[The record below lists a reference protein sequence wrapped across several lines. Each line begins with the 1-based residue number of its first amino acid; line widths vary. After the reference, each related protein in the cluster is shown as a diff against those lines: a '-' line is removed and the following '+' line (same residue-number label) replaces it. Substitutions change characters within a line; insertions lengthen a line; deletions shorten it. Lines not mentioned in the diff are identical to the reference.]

1 MEGSE
6 GQQEGIQKTE
16 QFFCKKLTKNDVLR
30 SLSVPES
37 HSDVFFEAQDENGE
51 VAVFDLHSGEEWRFC
66 LSFSKSNRQC
76 TFLNGWLQYVKTK
89 DLVAG
94 HSVVFHR
101 RVGLES
107 TEKLHHQLFIEC
119 IAKSQRP
126 SESGKPESSSSDRSG
141 QRYTRNKRAFHAML
155 DCLHTLEDNMH
166 LFVRE
171 KCMNQSRLPVSQ
183 NKSRVSRNYK
193 SDSLIIISQIYAE
206 CENCILYLSL
216 FPKDYEIDR
225 DTLVQLWLV
234 AGLIKEP
241 FAHDIAVAYLEAL
254 QSTGCISCLM
264 EDHRTGRVWYKINE
278 FTISSILSKRFNH
291 LSVDKMGDAII
302 DRFVRA
308 PDHVTVQ
315 GLPQNLGVLK
325 NLPWMT
331 TLWFLRG
338 YESHIECLPYNFFMS
353 LRVLKVL
360 CFNGTKLSEIPSSIA
375 ILNSLVYLD
384 LSETLIKYLPETI
397 GRLQNLQILKLQ
409 NCPHLVT
416 LPKNTTKLTSLEH
429 LDLGTHC
436 YLDSMPSG
444 MGALSR
450 LRTLSEFPVSPKY
463 GCSITELK
471 NLEDLQGSLCL
482 SRLQNVSS
490 LAEVDQANLRQKK
503 GLSRLELRWSP
514 RQQKDSKL
522 DDEIIA
528 YLEPYSYLTHLRILY
543 YGGSAFPSW
552 IANPSFKNLVSM
564 TLFKCEQCQLLPSLG
579 QLLSLESL
587 NLNGLSG
594 VKVIDLDFCGDN
606 TPSGDGTP
614 NVAFP
619 KLQNFALTSMLNLEE
634 WRDMGEFYFSSLH
647 KLAIKNCPKL
657 ASLCSL
663 SNVLS
668 LQVLEISYCPLLPSL
683 PMGPLPASVGKLLIE
698 DCPLLKSSCSELH
711 GQDWYKMEHI
721 PSIWIDYEEI
731 SAP

>member
-360 CFNGTKLSEIPSSIA
+360 S
-375 ILNSLVYLD
+375 
-384 LSETLIKYLPETI
+384 
-397 GRLQNLQILKLQ
+397 
-409 NCPHLVT
+409 
-416 LPKNTTKLTSLEH
+416 
-429 LDLGTHC
+429 
-436 YLDSMPSG
+436 
-444 MGALSR
+444 LSR